1 MTNLDKALADI
12 TAIRSQIA
20 RDAVFRGYGPAT
32 VATTGI
38 FALVAARVQALAL
51 PDPTTQILAYL
62 LLWVVAAAAS
72 VMLIGT
78 EMVARTHRIHSG
90 LADEMIR
97 AASEPFVPAGIAG
110 ALISVG
116 LFNAAPLS

>member
-90 LADEMIR
+90 LATR
-97 AASEPFVPAGIAG
+97 
-110 ALISVG
+110 
-116 LFNAAPLS
+116 